1 MTPKALAWRLFFTCW
16 TVYTAY
22 WAPWIIREQF
32 PALTLAEQGTLNVAR
47 FDGFIEDIFR
57 GPHGGAY
64 INNNPGASM
73 AGAVPLLL
81 GRPLLHQAIEWEK
94 RLPTPRIRATEH
106 AEVIAARA
114 GLLAYFLVA
123 AFLTVAGL
131 MAPVSALAAAL
142 LGKRLA
148 ESGIETKYAAIAALT
163 LAFGTPIF
171 FRTLYL
177 NHNLLVGH
185 LGLFVALLLWD
196 RTWTRNRLLLAGFL
210 CGYAVLCDFTGLLL
224 AGIVGLYLLST
235 RWQSAIPFTLGTL
248 PGVLGLAAYQALS
261 FGNPLL
267 PSQHY
272 MPPTAPTSQ
281 GYRGFSWPSPDLA
294 WANFFHPSFGLF
306 AYCPLLLLA
315 FAAPFVQ
322 SGKWRVP
329 AVLVRWIYAYFAVF
343 VLFCAANQYSWLQWN
358 TGMRYLVPVV
368 PGLLLLSL
376 QVLQTWRRWLA
387 GTVIVA
393 TVAQSWSIGA
403 SYDLHALRAPLA
415 VLSNGPRLAW
425 LDRLRYM
432 GWATES
438 AWLPWICFITVVVI
452 LAGVWLPQRRKA

>member
-1 MTPKALAWRLFFTCW
+1 MASSKTSSRT
-16 TVYTAY
+16 
-22 WAPWIIREQF
+22 
-32 PALTLAEQGTLNVAR
+32 
-47 FDGFIEDIFR
+47 
-57 GPHGGAY
+57 HGGAY
-64 INNNPGASM
+64 INNNPGASI
-73 AGAVPLLL
+73 AGALPLLL
-81 GRPLLHQAIEWEK
+81 GRPLLHQAIEWEQN
-94 RLPTPRIRATEH
+94 LPAPRIRP
-106 AEVIAARA
+106 AERAEAISARA
-114 GLLAYFLVA
+114 GLLGYFLVT

-131 MAPVSALAAAL
+131 MAPVSSMAAAWF
-142 LGKRLA
+142 GRRLA
-148 ESGIETKYAAIAALT
+148 ESGLEPKYAAAAALA
-163 LAFGTPIF
+163 LAFGTPVF

-185 LGLFVALLLWD
+185 LGLFVALLLWN
-196 RTWTRNRLLLAGFL
+196 RTWTQGRLLLAGFL
-210 CGYAVLCDFTGLLL
+210 SGYAVLCDFTGLLL
-224 AGIVGLYLLST
+224 VAIVGLYLLVT
-235 RWQSAIPFTLGTL
+235 RWRSAIRFTLGTL
-248 PGVLGLAAYQALS
+248 PGVLGLIAYQALS

-294 WANFFHPSFGLF
+294 WANFFHPSFGVF

-315 FAAPFVQ
+315 FAAPFVS

-329 AVLVRWIYAYFAVF
+329 PILARWIYAYFAAF

-376 QVLQTWRRWLA
+376 QVLQTWPRWLA
-387 GTVIVA
+387 WTAIAASVF
-393 TVAQSWSIGA
+393 QSWSIAA

-415 VLSNGPRLAW
+415 VLSDGPRLAW

-432 GWATES
+432 GWATQS
-438 AWLPWICFITVVVI
+438 AWLPWGCFLTVVVV
-452 LAGVWLPQRRKA
+452 LAGVWLPFRRKA

>member
-1 MTPKALAWRLFFTCW
+1 MTPKALAWRIFFTCW
-16 TVYTAY
+16 IVYTVY

-32 PALTLAEQGTLNVAR
+32 PALSLAEEGTLNVAR

-64 INNNPGASM
+64 INNNPGASI
-73 AGAVPLLL
+73 AGALPLLL

-94 RLPTPRIRATEH
+94 HLPTPRIRTDEK
-106 AEVIAARA
+106 AEVIAARQ
-114 GLLAYFLVA
+114 GLLAYLLVA
-123 AFLTVAGL
+123 AFLTVAGV

-142 LGKRLA
+142 LARRLA
-148 ESGIETKYAAIAALT
+148 EAGIETTYAATAALT
-163 LAFGTPIF
+163 LAFGTPVF

-185 LGLFVALLLWD
+185 LGLFVALLLWN
-196 RTWTRNRLLLAGFL
+196 RTWTRNRLLLAGL
-210 CGYAVLCDFTGLLL
+210 LSGYAVLCDFTGLLL
-224 AGIVGLYLLST
+224 AGIAGLYLLTT

-272 MPPTAPTSQ
+272 MPPTGPTSQ

-315 FAAPFVQ
+315 CAAPFVQ

-329 AVLVRWIYAYFAVF
+329 AVLAKWIYAYFAAF

-376 QVLQTWRRWLA
+376 QVLQTWPRWLA
-387 GTVIVA
+387 WTLLA
-393 TVAQSWSIGA
+393 LSAAHSWSIAA
-403 SYDLHALRAPLA
+403 SYELHALKAPLA
-415 VLSNGPRLAW
+415 ILTNGPSLAW

-432 GWATES
+432 GWATQS
-438 AWLPWICFITVVVI
+438 FWLPFALAFTSVVF
-452 LAGVWLPQRRKA
+452 LMLVWYPKRRRA